1 MRNVRAFVGVVLFAS
16 AAYGFSADV
25 VVLRGGTRIDLREAP
40 RQQGNTAILTKPD
53 GTLLSIPMSEI
64 DWKATAAAQSQKP
77 APPKAAIFAPPS
89 APADAVRTGH
99 EEKARV
105 RVTDADVGHAAELP
119 ARPGE
124 KEKPSDMK
132 ANAARVEVSEYS
144 QRKDGTNFI
153 VTGQLVNPGTTPA
166 MNVHLMVTP
175 VDEEGASL
183 TSGAATVANGT
194 IEGGRSVAF
203 SVSIPVGDRNV
214 VQVKFAP
221 QWQALQVPAA
231 PAVAASPAAA
241 PNGAAAAAAPAPASR
256 PPAPAPTPYGQ
267 GSLYAAP
274 APSAPMKPPADGN
287 SGYIPGASTP
297 DNQPKPPQ

>member
-1 MRNVRAFVGVVLFAS
+1 MRNVRGFVGVVLFAS
-16 AAYGFSADV
+16 AAYGFAADV

-40 RQQGNTAILTKPD
+40 RQQGNTAILTRPD

-64 DWKATAAAQSQKP
+64 DWKATAAAQSEKP
-77 APPKAAIFAPPS
+77 APPKVAIFAPPS
-89 APADAVRTGH
+89 APVDAVRTGH

-124 KEKPSDMK
+124 KEKPSEMK
-132 ANAARVEVSEYS
+132 ANAARVEVSEFN
-144 QRKDGTNFI
+144 QQKNGTNLI
-153 VTGQLVNPGTTPA
+153 VTGQLANPGTTPA

-175 VDEEGASL
+175 VDEEGASM

-203 SVSIPVGDRNV
+203 SASIPVGDRNI

-221 QWQALQVPAA
+221 QWQALQVPA
-231 PAVAASPAAA
+231 PPAASAAAAA
-241 PNGAAAAAAPAPASR
+241 PNAAAAPAPASR